1 MIKIK
6 FFIRRLI
13 DNISN
18 HLLTPIKNI
27 CYKRYRKELETQ
39 FLQSDKIIT
48 YKIKKQLYDSLSFF
62 KTADFIPDSWSVIR
76 HMSDFYNLHFLH
88 LPVPLKYPSNR
99 KLSPLKSF
107 ASKHIIDSFSRENEW
122 IYYHVK
128 NFEKNVLIE
137 LNVTFHSVFTEF
149 QFDFF
154 HKSIYERLRLMVID
168 NNKLVFEIVSKGFFF
183 TDLRTVPFSFEL
195 NKKYN
200 VRIIILE
207 NAYSFVVDNKT
218 IMTVE
223 DKKGTTHNCYDLA
236 FILWDNKP
244 HSDIHITIQ
253 DFNIFSIQ

>member
-1 MIKIK
+1 MIRIK

-18 HLLTPIKNI
+18 RLLAPIKNI
-27 CYKRYRKELETQ
+27 CYNRYRKELETQ
-39 FLQSDKIIT
+39 FLQSDRVLT

-62 KTADFIPDSWSVIR
+62 KTADFIPDSWSVIK
-76 HMSDFYNLHFLH
+76 HMSDFYNLYFLH

-107 ASKHIIDSFSRENEW
+107 ASKHIIDSFGKENEW
-122 IYYHVK
+122 IYYLVK
-128 NFEKNVLIE
+128 NSERNVLIE
-137 LNVTFHSVFTEF
+137 LNVTFHSIFTEF

-183 TDLRTVPFSFEL
+183 MDLKTVPFSFEL
-195 NKKYN
+195 NKKYK
-200 VRIIILE
+200 VQIIILE
-207 NAYSFVVDNKT
+207 NAYSFIVDNKT

-223 DKKGTTHNCYDLA
+223 DKKETTHNCYDLA
-236 FILWDNKP
+236 FILWDYKK
-244 HSDIHITIQ
+244 HSDIHITIW